1 MEATISRVRL
11 ATGAALHYLDQGPCT
26 AEEAVVL
33 VHGWPDSARS
43 YSRLLAALPSWYRAV
58 AMDLR
63 GFGDSDRPAS
73 GYAIDD
79 FAADVA
85 ALLDTIGL
93 TAVTLVGHSMGSF
106 VARRVAVARPDL
118 VRRLVL
124 VGTAVS
130 ADNTVLREVVDIV
143 RDLPDPVPV
152 EFVREF
158 QGSTLHAPV
167 PEEFFEALVAESHKA
182 PAHVWRAALSG
193 LLAADD
199 AAALGRIAAA
209 TLVLGG
215 QHDALFTCE
224 EQAAVAAAVPVAR
237 LTLYS
242 DSGHCPNWEHPERV
256 AADIAAFIAER

>member
-11 ATGAALHYLDQGPCT
+11 ATGLALHYLEQGPST

-43 YSRLLAALPSWYRAV
+43 YSRLLAALPTRYRAV

-73 GYAIDD
+73 GYMIDD
-79 FAADVA
+79 FAGDVA
-85 ALLDTIGL
+85 ALVDAIGR
-93 TAVTLVGHSMGSF
+93 TGVTLVGHSMGSF

-124 VGTAVS
+124 VGTAVT
-130 ADNTVLREVVDIV
+130 ADNAVLREVVDVV
-143 RDLPDPVPV
+143 RDLPNPVPM

-158 QGSTLHAPV
+158 QTSTLHTPI
-167 PEEFFEALVAESHKA
+167 PDEFFDALVAESRKA
-182 PAHVWRAALSG
+182 PARVWRAALNG
-193 LLAADD
+193 ILAFDD
-199 AAALGRIAAA
+199 ASALGRITAA

-215 QHDALFTCE
+215 QQDALFTCE
-224 EQAAVAAAVPVAR
+224 EQAAVAAAIPRAR
-237 LTLYS
+237 LTLYPET
-242 DSGHCPNWEHPERV
+242 GHCPNWEHPDRV
-256 AADIAAFIAER
+256 AADIAAFVAES